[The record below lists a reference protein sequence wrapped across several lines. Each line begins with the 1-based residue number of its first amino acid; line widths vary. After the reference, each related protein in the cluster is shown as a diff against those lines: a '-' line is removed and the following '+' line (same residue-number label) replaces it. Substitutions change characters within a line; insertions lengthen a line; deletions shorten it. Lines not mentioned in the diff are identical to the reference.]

1 MIVEFEDSS
10 EEEPESEEIREEEE
24 LVVKA
29 NTVPDEMSNRSLI
42 PNKNPLLLDF
52 DDSDEDL

>member
-42 PNKNPLLLDF
+42 PSKNPLLLDF